1 MMNEIVYPWEI
12 DHESEAFYKLR
23 SMVSMYDFPDTV
35 WMAPDNIKMINQVA
49 DMVRF
54 CSRTRNWVLCFC
66 SSPSYM
72 REMYICFTATWVC
85 SNDKRFCIA
94 DIDYLVSA
102 FYGDEEKRDNLEH
115 TDLLIIPYVDRSNM
129 SVVKIK
135 GFVLSM
141 LQRRKVKRLATVYD
155 IYTKKNISSVDDCV
169 AVSKDMLDTLGEM
182 ALELFV
188 GNKAKYVYIS
198 LPE

>member
-1 MMNEIVYPWEI
+1 
-12 DHESEAFYKLR
+12 
-23 SMVSMYDFPDTV
+23 
-35 WMAPDNIKMINQVA
+35 
-49 DMVRF
+49 
-54 CSRTRNWVLCFC
+54 
-66 SSPSYM
+66 M